1 MAVRERMYVSG
12 VVQGVGF
19 RPHVFRLADQHTL
32 TGWIQNTAR
41 GVTLEVQ
48 GSRDNLDNF
57 LRNLELKP
65 PPLARITEIVTE
77 EIPCSLE
84 EKFLIVDS
92 IAGQHAHTLIAPDIA
107 TCADCLRELM
117 DAEDSR
123 YGYPFINC
131 TNCGP
136 RFTIVRALPY
146 DRANTSM
153 ASFRMCAACQAEY
166 DDPWSRRF
174 HAQPNACWECG
185 PQLTLLDSLG
195 TSVAGDPL
203 RETILQLQQGAIVA
217 IKGLGG
223 FHLVVDATQP
233 DAVVRLRQRKHRL
246 EKPLAV
252 IVADVAAAKRLCEVT
267 ESERRL
273 LESPQRPIV
282 LLRRRQDAALAP
294 EIAPGSPELGVFLPY
309 TPIQHLLFH
318 RGDFSALVMTSANL
332 SEEPICINNTEAVQR
347 LQGIVNVFLV
357 HDREIL
363 LRCDDS
369 LLRHVHGRT
378 SMLRRARG
386 FVPIP
391 IALDHEMPAILAVGA
406 ELKNTLCLTR
416 DREAFLS
423 QHIGDLENLA
433 AYKFFQESMEH
444 LQRVLEIQ
452 PVAIAHDLHPDY
464 FSTRWALQQTE
475 LPRFGVQH
483 HHAHV
488 ASCMAENHLSG
499 PVIGIVLDGTGYGT
513 DGQIWGGEILVA
525 EYEDFRRAAH
535 LTYTPMPGGA
545 QAILEPWR
553 MAVGYLSKLS
563 ASEFDA
569 GLALLKEIPHH
580 QLRVIRQMIEHKL
593 HTPQTS
599 SCGRLFDA
607 VAALIG
613 LRGTVSYEAQA
624 AVELEAACERS
635 TDTGA
640 YSLDILE
647 RDGLEISTVP
657 MFAAI
662 LEDLRKGCSQATIS
676 RRFHNG
682 LIRVLTNVAEKV
694 AGTVGNLPI
703 CLTGGCF
710 QNVYLSS
717 HLEDALT
724 ERGFQVFVQT
734 QVPAGDGGISLG
746 QAMVAG
752 HKMKKQVVLQ
762 SDCKSQHMGDR

>member
-1 MAVRERMYVSG
+1 M
-12 VVQGVGF
+12 
-19 RPHVFRLADQHTL
+19 
-32 TGWIQNTAR
+32 
-41 GVTLEVQ
+41 
-48 GSRDNLDNF
+48 
-57 LRNLELKP
+57 
-65 PPLARITEIVTE
+65 
-77 EIPCSLE
+77 E

-92 IAGQHAHTLIAPDIA
+92 VAGQHAHTLIAPDIA

-117 DAEDSR
+117 DAEDRR

-136 RFTIVRALPY
+136 RFTILRAIPY

-185 PQLTLLDSLG
+185 PQLTFLDRLG
-195 TSVAGDPL
+195 AIVAGEPL
-203 RETILQLQQGAIVA
+203 RETILQLQKGAIVA

-223 FHLVVDATQP
+223 FHLAVDATQP
-233 DAVVRLRQRKHRL
+233 DAVTRLRQRKHRL
-246 EKPLAV
+246 EKPLA
-252 IVADVAAAKRLCEVT
+252 IMVADVASAERLCEVT
-267 ESERRL
+267 AQEKIF

-282 LLRRRQDAALAP
+282 LLRRRQDAALATEIAP
-294 EIAPGSPELGVFLPY
+294 EIAPGNPELGVFLPY
-309 TPIQHLLFH
+309 TPVQHLLFYH
-318 RGDFSALVMTSANL
+318 GNFSAMVMTSANL
-332 SEEPICINNTEAVQR
+332 SEEPICIDNAEAVQR
-347 LQGIVNVFLV
+347 LQGIADFFLV

-369 LLRHVHGRT
+369 LLRNVHGRT

-386 FVPIP
+386 FVPMP
-391 IALDHEMPAILAVGA
+391 IALDHEMPAVLAVGA
-406 ELKNTLCLTR
+406 ELKNTFCFTR

-452 PVAIAHDLHPDY
+452 PVAVAHDLHPDY
-464 FSTRWALQQTE
+464 FSTRWAMQQTE
-475 LPRFGVQH
+475 LPCFGVQH

-499 PVIGIVLDGTGYGT
+499 PVIGIVLDGTGYGM
-513 DGQIWGGEILVA
+513 DGHIWGGEILVA
-525 EYEDFRRAAH
+525 VYEDFRRAAH
-535 LTYTPMPGGA
+535 LAYTPMPGGG
-545 QAILEPWR
+545 QAILDPWR
-553 MAVGYLSKLS
+553 MAVGYLSQLS
-563 ASEFDA
+563 ASEYDS
-569 GLALLKEIPHH
+569 GMERLYKIPRH
-580 QLRVIRQMIEHKL
+580 QLRLIRQMIERNL
-593 HTPQTS
+593 CTPQTS

-613 LRGTVSYEAQA
+613 LRSTVSYEAQA

-635 TDTGA
+635 TDTVA
-640 YSLDILE
+640 YPLEILR
-647 RDGLEISTVP
+647 RDALEISTAP
-657 MFAAI
+657 MFSAI
-662 LEDLRKGCSQATIS
+662 LEDLRKGQSQATIS

-682 LIRVLTNVAEKV
+682 LIQVLIDVTEKISS
-694 AGTVGNLPI
+694 TTGNLPI

-710 QNVYLSS
+710 QNVYLAS

-724 ERGFQVFVQT
+724 QRGLHVYVQT
-734 QVPAGDGGISLG
+734 LVPAGDGGISLG

-752 HKMKKQVVLQ
+752 H
-762 SDCKSQHMGDR
+762 RIRR